1 MFQRFRKTQLHM
13 MGQLRGSIFN
23 EIIGPFNPF
32 LNSLDNSVELYTE
45 ELKKKKNLSKDTK
58 EVKNVL
64 VYAGLNVI
72 GQKLKMDLR
81 FQK

>member
-1 MFQRFRKTQLHM
+1 M
-13 MGQLRGSIFN
+13 MKQLRGSIFN

-32 LNSLDNSVELYTE
+32 LNSVDNSVELYTE

-64 VYAGLNVI
+64 VYAGLNFI
-72 GQKLKMDLR
+72 GQKLKMDFR

>member
-1 MFQRFRKTQLHM
+1 M
-13 MGQLRGSIFN
+13 MKQLRGSIFN

-32 LNSLDNSVELYTE
+32 LNSVDNSVELYTE

-72 GQKLKMDLR
+72 GQKLKMDFR

>member
-1 MFQRFRKTQLHM
+1 MMEQL
-13 MGQLRGSIFN
+13 GGSIFN

-45 ELKKKKNLSKDTK
+45 ELKKKKNLSKYTK

-72 GQKLKMDLR
+72 GQKLKMELW

>member
-1 MFQRFRKTQLHM
+1 M
-13 MGQLRGSIFN
+13 MEQLRGSIFN

-32 LNSLDNSVELYTE
+32 LNSVDNSVELYTE

-72 GQKLKMDLR
+72 GQKLKMDFR
-81 FQK
+81 FQKQC